1 MGHRRMNVSLEQR
14 KVPNAVLP
22 ESPSEARPERAECGA
37 HPGGSRKETT
47 ESQLGLSAN
56 RSTDRLGVSD
66 PNRQRRGSQ
75 DSRAALPAGAGLRW
89 SFLADFPWAYERQPL
104 EYRSIQVR
112 ARHLAVPL
120 GPGGHGLDQFTRRII
135 GRACG
140 NGRWCR
146 TLSDVQPRHSWAMLD
161 AEEIGRASC
170 RER

>member
-1 MGHRRMNVSLEQR
+1 MQR

-104 EYRSIQVR
+104 EYGTYDTLPIM
-112 ARHLAVPL
+112 
-120 GPGGHGLDQFTRRII
+120 
-135 GRACG
+135 
-140 NGRWCR
+140 R
-146 TLSDVQPRHSWAMLD
+146 T
-161 AEEIGRASC
+161 
-170 RER
+170 